1 MRFSLG
7 LLSSTQGIETLRED
21 EVTVATYI
29 KSKLSPCD
37 AVQFDKLHNDLKD
50 GVQNLMVYLFYVLYF
65 NRIYYIYVSAIKY
78 YINLVLLSLATEESN
93 EHSNISTEYGPVVGT
108 NEGQNLFVSR
118 YEIGAEPNR
127 VY

>member
-29 KSKLSPCD
+29 KSKLSPRD

-50 GVQNLMVYLFYVLYF
+50 GVQNLIVYLFYVLYF
-65 NRIYYIYVSAIKY
+65 NRIYYIYVSVIKY
-78 YINLVLLSLATEESN
+78 YINLVLLSLATEESYK
-93 EHSNISTEYGPVVGT
+93 HSNISTEHGPVVGT